1 MRMPSLQIKTL
12 VQGCIAALG
21 IAVVVAAGLS
31 AWQARQG
38 LADAT
43 RVQTVNEIGDHLL
56 TATENLAVERGT
68 TNTAL
73 RSADPATPET
83 LAAIERRRAAADA
96 AIDAAMARLATIEI
110 AAAAPLL
117 AAVAEARRT
126 IDGLRA
132 AVVPA
137 LARPRAARDS
147 SLADAWMPAII
158 AYMGSIARLSTTVGV
173 EVKLADPVIAE
184 QTTLKELV
192 WQMRDHAGR
201 ERAAIGAIIAADAG
215 LTAAN
220 RTTLARL
227 EGQVLAF
234 WLSIAELAGRAG
246 ADPLLAAQLAATRAG
261 YFDRF
266 RPEIDRVVETMARG
280 APAPMNGAAWYDLS
294 NPALATIMQLKD
306 VSVTVTAAHAAARV
320 TAAEQRLLLSL
331 GLLTAVVLLV
341 AGAFVALQRRLSRPL
356 AALTSTMQRLAEGEP
371 GITVPHVERQDEI
384 GALARAAEV
393 FRLAMAEQARR
404 TERVGAL
411 AQAFDDEV
419 ALVIGELGRAG
430 QTLEAT
436 AGSLRRLATDT
447 AERARAATEAGDVS
461 ASGAQTVAV
470 AAEEMGASIAEI
482 TRQIAQQSGLT
493 QRVAELTQSSNATIT
508 DLASKAERIG
518 DVVSLI
524 AEIAAKTNLLAL
536 NATIEA
542 ARAGEAGRGFSV
554 VASEVKAL
562 ATQTAHATDQI
573 TAEVQAMQASTT
585 NSVAAIQA
593 IAVEVDGVA
602 TAAAMVAAAMEEQT
616 AATREISRNTRA
628 AADNAQ
634 AITGNMQE
642 VTTMATSTDRE
653 ADNATHAASTVDHG
667 LGRLT
672 RALESFMAD
681 IRAA

>member
-1 MRMPSLQIKTL
+1 MRLPVIKIETL

-21 IAVVVAAGLS
+21 LAVVIGSGLA
-31 AWQARQG
+31 AWQAREG
-38 LADAT
+38 VAEAI
-43 RVQTVNEIGDHLL
+43 RVQAVNEIGDHLL

-83 LAAIERRRAAADA
+83 LAAIERRRSAADA
-96 AIDAAMARLATIEI
+96 AIDAAMARLATVEVS
-110 AAAAPLL
+110 AAAPLL
-117 AAVAEARRT
+117 EQVALARRT

-132 AVVPA
+132 AVAPA

-147 SLADAWMPAII
+147 ALVDAWMPSII
-158 AYMGSIARLSTTVGV
+158 AYMGSIARLSTTVGI
-173 EVKLADPVIAE
+173 EVKLADPFIAE

-201 ERAAIGAIIAADAG
+201 ERATIGALIAADSG
-215 LTAAN
+215 LAATDRTA
-220 RTTLARL
+220 LARF
-227 EGQVLAF
+227 EGQARAF
-234 WLSIAELAGRAG
+234 WLSIAEIAGRAG
-246 ADPLLAAQLAATRAG
+246 AEPELAAQLATTRAS

-266 RPEIDRVVETMARG
+266 RPEIDRVVEVMGRG
-280 APAPMNGAAWYDLS
+280 APAPMNGAAWYDVS
-294 NPALATIMQLKD
+294 NPALAAIMQLKE
-306 VSVTVTAAHAAARV
+306 VSVAVTASHAAARV
-320 TAAEQRLLLSL
+320 AAAEQRLVFSVALLA
-331 GLLTAVVLLV
+331 TVVCLV
-341 AGAFVALQRRLSRPL
+341 AAAFVTVQRRLSRPL
-356 AALTSTMQRLAEGEP
+356 AALTATMQRLADGEA
-371 GITVPHVERQDEI
+371 GITVPYAERRDEI
-384 GALARAAEV
+384 GALARAADV
-393 FRLAMAEQARR
+393 FRQAMAEQALRAG
-404 TERVGAL
+404 RVGAL
-411 AQAFDDEV
+411 AQAFDAEV
-419 ALVIGELGRAG
+419 AEVIGELGQAG
-430 QTLEAT
+430 ETLEAT

-447 AERARAATEAGDVS
+447 AERAQAATEAGDVS
-461 ASGAQTVAV
+461 AKGAQTVAV

-493 QRVAELTQSSNATIT
+493 QRVAELTQSSNTTIT
-508 DLASKAERIG
+508 DLATKAERIG

-562 ATQTAHATDQI
+562 ANQTAQATEQI

-585 NSVAAIQA
+585 SSVAAIQA
-593 IAVEVDGVA
+593 IAIEVDGVA
-602 TAAAMVAAAMEEQT
+602 AAAAMVAAAMEEQT
-616 AATREISRNTRA
+616 AATQEISRNTRA

-642 VTTMATSTDRE
+642 VTAMATSTNHE
-653 ADNATHAASTVDHG
+653 ADNATHAARTVDRG

-672 RALESFMAD
+672 RALEGFMGD